1 MNENMSKLATESG
14 SNLLLAKEKIDYNN
28 IEETMKEVQK
38 MVQAYLEYII
48 LGSMFSGILLLM
60 IMTII
65 LGIVSRRIRRIEIR
79 MMKILTEVNSYIDHV
94 VESEEMLQKE
104 EKKQKIK
111 RQKEKENRLINSV
124 LEEIFP

>member
-1 MNENMSKLATESG
+1 MSKLATESS
-14 SNLLLAKEKIDYNN
+14 SNHLSGKQKNDYNN

-48 LGSMFSGILLLM
+48 FGSMFSGILLLM

-79 MMKILTEVNSYIDHV
+79 MMKILTEVNNYIEHV
-94 VESEEMLQKE
+94 VESEEMIQKE

>member
-1 MNENMSKLATESG
+1 MSKLATESS
-14 SNLLLAKEKIDYNN
+14 SNHLSGKQKNDYNN

-94 VESEEMLQKE
+94 VESEEM
-104 EKKQKIK
+104 
-111 RQKEKENRLINSV
+111 
-124 LEEIFP
+124 

>member
-1 MNENMSKLATESG
+1 MSKLATESS
-14 SNLLLAKEKIDYNN
+14 SNHLSGKQKNDYNN
-28 IEETMKEVQK
+28 IEETMKEEQK
-38 MVQAYLEYII
+38 MVHAYLEYII

>member
-1 MNENMSKLATESG
+1 MSKLATESS
-14 SNLLLAKEKIDYNN
+14 SNHLSGKQKNDYNN

-48 LGSMFSGILLLM
+48 FGSMFSGILLLM

>member
-1 MNENMSKLATESG
+1 MSKLATESS
-14 SNLLLAKEKIDYNN
+14 SNHLSGRQKNDYNN

>member
-1 MNENMSKLATESG
+1 MSKLATESS
-14 SNLLLAKEKIDYNN
+14 SNHLSGRQKNDYNN

-111 RQKEKENRLINSV
+111 QQKEKENRLINSV

>member
-1 MNENMSKLATESG
+1 
-14 SNLLLAKEKIDYNN
+14 
-28 IEETMKEVQK
+28 

>member
-1 MNENMSKLATESG
+1 MSKLATESS
-14 SNLLLAKEKIDYNN
+14 SNHLSGRQKNDYNN

-65 LGIVSRRIRRIEIR
+65 LGIVSLRIRRIEIR

>member
-1 MNENMSKLATESG
+1 
-14 SNLLLAKEKIDYNN
+14 
-28 IEETMKEVQK
+28 

-48 LGSMFSGILLLM
+48 FGSVFSGILLLM

-111 RQKEKENRLINSV
+111 QQKEKENRLINSV

>member
-1 MNENMSKLATESG
+1 MSKLATESS
-14 SNLLLAKEKIDYNN
+14 SNHLSGRQKNDYNN

-124 LEEIFP
+124 LEDIFA

>member
-1 MNENMSKLATESG
+1 MSKLATESS
-14 SNLLLAKEKIDYNN
+14 SNHLSGRQKNDYNN

-48 LGSMFSGILLLM
+48 FGSMFSGILLLM

>member
-1 MNENMSKLATESG
+1 MSKLATESS
-14 SNLLLAKEKIDYNN
+14 SNHLSGKQKNDYNN